1 MPVDKVDGYTNQ
13 CGTSEPNG
21 APINITFKFQYTCNG
36 GTCPNDVTGKI
47 KYMFYGNGT
56 GSNVNNN
63 IREQLFLK
71 HCGIILKVSPKN
83 FYGVCPQNKH
93 RFFSTKV

>member
-47 KYMFYGNGT
+47 KYMFYFLRGDVDCWKIDDHLGEGYEDNG
-56 GSNVNNN
+56 SY
-63 IREQLFLK
+63 
-71 HCGIILKVSPKN
+71 P
-83 FYGVCPQNKH
+83 
-93 RFFSTKV
+93 RFCNYF

>member
-63 IREQLFLK
+63 IS
-71 HCGIILKVSPKN
+71 GTVIPKTLWNN
-83 FYGVCPQNKH
+83 FESIAKELLWGLSAK
-93 RFFSTKV
+93 